1 MKVGGVRPGRLGSAA
16 AGLFLLLSP
25 RTSAHRM
32 DEYLQAALVGIGPD
46 AVSLDLALTPGS
58 GVAEGIVRLMDAD
71 GDGKLSEGEGRE
83 YAVGMAR
90 DLVVELDGRRLL
102 SPEPVFQFAELESMR
117 EGTATSRLVWT
128 FNFSPMKPGEHR
140 LALRIRH
147 LSGASVYLANALK
160 PDSSE
165 VAILGQARSTNQSEL
180 TVRFEVSDSHR
191 SMPVPPLRRRWS
203 RLLLLVLSGLALL
216 SVARRA
222 RFR

>member
-1 MKVGGVRPGRLGSAA
+1 
-16 AGLFLLLSP
+16 
-25 RTSAHRM
+25 M

>member
-1 MKVGGVRPGRLGSAA
+1 MGGVRPGRLGSAA
-16 AGLFLLLSP
+16 AVLFLLLSP
-25 RTSAHRM
+25 RASAHRM

-117 EGTATSRLVWT
+117 EGTATSRIVWT

-140 LALRIRH
+140 LALRNRH